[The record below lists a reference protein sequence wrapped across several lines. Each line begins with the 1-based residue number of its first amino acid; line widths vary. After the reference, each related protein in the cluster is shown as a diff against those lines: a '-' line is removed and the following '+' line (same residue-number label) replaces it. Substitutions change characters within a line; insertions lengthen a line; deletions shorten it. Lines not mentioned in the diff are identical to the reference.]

1 MKRHILPALALCA
14 GMLFNA
20 LPVSASYASADEIAF
35 SVRPHDVRNDP
46 RDVVNTVRISPRA
59 AQRGYQFQN
68 SIYLE
73 AERAELTII
82 GMKLKA
88 DTDALTFVPESLVP
102 ANQEVYKDG
111 LSLTTPDGTKFTT
124 NYKPYCLGEI
134 SSNGTYRPNCFMF
147 TVNPNA
153 DNPVSSDGSLNV
165 LWSQGTGKVTA
176 FLGGKSDAYSFL
188 DFDMALAKNAPAGT
202 YHVDFLSTEDAK
214 EAEYERLTYLVTN
227 DAESPEDLDYHNLVP
242 TLKGLTVIVGALQG
256 ELGDVNADG
265 SINAE
270 DSSLVLIYTSALGAN
285 GFAYFQHD
293 VDSEEEAA
301 IYDLAEITGDNIVD
315 ASDASAILQ
324 YAAAHG
330 AGADVS
336 WDDIVPL
343 A

>member
-14 GMLFNA
+14 GMLFNT
-20 LPVSASYASADEIAF
+20 LPVSAAYASADEIAF
-35 SVRPHDVRNDP
+35 AVRSQDGRAGN
-46 RDVVNTVRISPRA
+46 NTVRISPRA
-59 AQRGYQFQN
+59 AQRGYQLHN

-88 DTDALTFVPESLVP
+88 DTDALTFVPDSLIP
-102 ANQEVYKDG
+102 ANLEVYKDAVNR
-111 LSLTTPDGTKFTT
+111 TTPDGIAFTT

-153 DNPVSSDGSLNV
+153 DDPVSSDGSLNV
-165 LWSQGTGKVTA
+165 LWSKGTGKVTT

-265 SINAE
+265 SVNAGDASE
-270 DSSLVLIYTSALGAN
+270 LLIYAAKAGSSGSASLTDGSDPEQEN
-285 GFAYFQHD
+285 T
-293 VDSEEEAA
+293 V
-301 IYDLAEITGDNIVD
+301 YDLAEINGDNIVD
-315 ASDASAILQ
+315 ASDAAVILQ
-324 YAAAHG
+324 YAAANG

-336 WDDIVPL
+336 WDDIAPL